1 MVKLTVDQVVSK
13 WSANTQNATQYMK
26 DGVNGVT
33 TNPMEQAAAQL
44 PKALANYSQAINN
57 GSMAA
62 AMRSVSL
69 NDWQTAMTTKGIPRV
84 AAGVTSAVPKTTAAF
99 NKLLPYIQK
108 GQDIVSKLPKTTL
121 QDSKNRMT
129 TFFDHMSA
137 YKSQ

>member
-1 MVKLTVDQVVSK
+1 
-13 WSANTQNATQYMK
+13 
-26 DGVNGVT
+26 
-33 TNPMEQAAAQL
+33 MEQAAAQL

-62 AMRSVSL
+62 SMRAVSL

-84 AAGVTSAVPKTTAAF
+84 AAGVTAAVPKTTAAF